1 MEQFNNYKNILF
13 DLLMDWFSRYQ
24 DFLSDLILALGIPE
38 IQRPEL
44 LKALTYLLPV
54 VLSFPFFWI
63 LVLFLRKKRK
73 RAIPAEKFEEPPAEA
88 PVEKK
93 VEPLPTQETETVL
106 REEEPSAVLPEEKIK
121 EAAIAPVSIV
131 DRMRTGLAKT
141 QAVFV
146 GRLDDLIRGGKGLDD
161 DLWEEL
167 EEVLITAD
175 VGMKTTLEL
184 REALEKR
191 HQEGKLTAAT
201 GLREALKEEIQ
212 ARLNINTESLDFETC
227 KPFVLMVIGVNGV
240 GKTTTIG
247 KLAHRLVQQ
256 EKKKVILG
264 ACDTFRA
271 AAAEQLEIWAER
283 AGADI
288 VSHGEGADPAGV
300 AFDTVKAA
308 VARQADVVILDT
320 AGRLHTKVNLMEE
333 VKKIRRV
340 VGREIAGA
348 PHETLLVL
356 DATLGQNS
364 LIQAQLFQEAV
375 DVSGLALT
383 KLDGTARGGMIVAIG
398 NELHLPVRFVGIGE
412 QVDDLRPFDPEV
424 FVEALFEI
432 A

>member
-1 MEQFNNYKNILF
+1 MV
-13 DLLMDWFSRYQ
+13 DWFSRYQ
-24 DFLSDLILALGIPE
+24 EFLSDLILALGVPE

-44 LKALTYLLPV
+44 LKALTFLLPV
-54 VLSFPFFWI
+54 VLSFPFFWL
-63 LVLFLRKKRK
+63 LVLFLIRKRK
-73 RAIPAEKFEEPPAEA
+73 RAMSAEKFEEPPAEV

-93 VEPLPTQETETVL
+93 VAPLPTQETETVL

-121 EAAIAPVSIV
+121 EAAVAPVSIV

-146 GRLDDLIRGGKGLDD
+146 GRLDELIRGGKGLDD
-161 DLWEEL
+161 DLWEDL

-191 HQEGKLTAAT
+191 HREGKLTATT
-201 GLREALKEEIQ
+201 GLRTALKEEIQ
-212 ARLNINTESLDFETC
+212 ARLNINTESLDFEAC
-227 KPFVLMVIGVNGV
+227 RPFVLMVIGVNGV

-283 AGADI
+283 TGADI

-398 NELHLPVRFVGIGE
+398 PELHLPVRFVGIGE

-424 FVEALFEI
+424 FVEALFEM